1 MTQFT
6 KSFLW
11 RFILDIILLGIFVRL
26 LQSVIL
32 AILSR
37 SMETYSTP
45 FLVIEA
51 IVVSA
56 ISMLFI
62 CLITYW
68 NIGVISNKGC
78 YDYPMDSDKWF
89 RNFSMII
96 IGINLLS
103 TIISFIQWR
112 EKVSEQNAR
121 LARYAE
127 KYACN
132 TYLTETVEQ
141 SRQQIS
147 SMNTILII
155 CLIIEN
161 VIGIAILFLLLP
173 KLKKRYNEC

>member
-11 RFILDIILLGIFVRL
+11 RFVLDVIILGIFVRIL
-26 LQSVIL
+26 LNIIL
-32 AILSR
+32 AVMSKII
-37 SMETYSTP
+37 ETYSVP
-45 FLVIEA
+45 FLIIEA
-51 IVVSA
+51 VVVSVL
-56 ISMLFI
+56 SMLFI
-62 CLITYW
+62 CFITYW

-89 RNFSMII
+89 RNFSIII
-96 IGINLLS
+96 IGINLIS

-112 EKVSEQNAR
+112 GKVAEQNAR
-121 LARYAE
+121 LDRYAE
-127 KYACN
+127 NA
-132 TYLTETVEQ
+132 YLTEAVEQ
-141 SRQQIS
+141 TRQQIS
-147 SMNTILII
+147 SLNITLII